1 MKCPIPSHLAPA
13 VVIISVALSVSR
25 LLGAPA
31 QTQPAP
37 ESKSPATPPPAWV
50 GIENFSGHAITQVR
64 IETHEGKVIL
74 AAARCPQGVSVPAKI
89 AAFDPSQ
96 WLRVTFIG
104 MDQHRHTADFTKP
117 VGMSGDRPDLIYTVF
132 IGHDDQPVI
141 RTSLRGE
148 PKVLGDWHVAD
159 DRLGH
164 VNPQAMSQPQLLG
177 IGPRDPYFDSAQ
189 ALVRYPIYDELRLS
203 RAGDFFGGGATS
215 ETYNG
220 VTRTVPAGDLIEISA
235 VGTDSITFIGPKGPV
250 VVKFSPD
257 AGPAALKAGGKVP
270 QGPPVTQPSGESP
283 GRSLLGWI
291 AEQMYRGEKMQ
302 SIGVSN
308 WASKKVTDLKMSA
321 RGRSYAW
328 PAEIRPGGGESSM
341 GEVTEVALTGDV
353 HVTYTDGN
361 GKPRTAD
368 FHNVATEKGTQYPK
382 REFYF
387 DARYDV
393 LLRTYDLT
401 DNGLRAERW
410 CVPIADGKPDK
421 PIPLPQLLGT
431 TPNTAITNQWDAIIR
446 FPRNDRIDTYRNGE
460 MLGGDKHDYTSH
472 QTKLGIG
479 RYRIE
484 SILADHMILIADGKR
499 ITAPLEAGAKTPA
512 TPLPKAGENHQ

>member
-31 QTQPAP
+31 QTQPVP
-37 ESKSPATPPPAWV
+37 VSKSPATPPPAWV
-50 GIENFSGHAITQVR
+50 GIEIFSGHAITQVR

-283 GRSLLGWI
+283 ARSLLGWI

-308 WASKKVTDLKMSA
+308 WASRKVT
-321 RGRSYAW
+321 G
-328 PAEIRPGGGESSM
+328 
-341 GEVTEVALTGDV
+341 VALTGDV
-353 HVTYTDGN
+353 HVTYTDGD
-361 GKPRTAD
+361 GKPRAAD
-368 FHNVATEKGTQYPK
+368 FHNVPTEKGTQYPN